1 MSESKTYVFGNE
13 GGGQGSMMSLLA
25 PLLQQRGLDP
35 NLLLAMNKNGNGW
48 GDGFMWVIFLFF
60 LMGWGGNGW
69 GGFGNGRAGGIANE
83 INNDY
88 GRSLLMDAIGGNRN
102 ALSNLA
108 TQLNCTEGQIQAAI
122 SALTS
127 QVQGVGNQVGMS
139 GMQVIN
145 ALQQGN
151 MQIAQQLASC
161 CCENRLATCQ
171 QTNTLQNAINNVAVG
186 QEHGFSNVTYETQK
200 QTCDLHNAIKDS
212 TQTIVN
218 GQKQAE
224 MREMQNKIDA
234 LREENS
240 TFKSSAMTSQ
250 IVGQAVAPINAV
262 LAGLQQEVAGIKCK
276 MPDGEAEFKQL
287 PSNGQIA
294 NSGDVVVSESR
305 EAMIAEVEAMLRH
318 SQEVLA
324 SKDYHEK
331 VVCNCEKIMCV
342 LNPQIAKD
350 REQEQKISQLE
361 SKVCGMEGTLSN
373 IESMLQKALKKS
385 NSNN

>member
-1 MSESKTYVFGNE
+1 MESKTYVFGNE
-13 GGGQGSMMSLLA
+13 GNGQGSMMSLLA

-35 NLLLAMNKNGNGW
+35 NLLVAMNKNNNGW
-48 GDGFMWVIFLFF
+48 GDGNGFMWVIFLFF

-69 GGFGNGRAGGIANE
+69 GGFGNGNGRGIANE

-127 QVQGVGNQVGMS
+127 QVQNVGNQVGMS

-151 MQIAQQLASC
+151 MQIAQQIAQC
-161 CCENRLATCQ
+161 CCDNKMAICQ
-171 QTNTLQNAINNVAVG
+171 QTNTLQSAINNVANG
-186 QEHGFSNVTYETQK
+186 QERGFSSLAYETQR
-200 QTCDLHNAIKDS
+200 QTCDLNNSIKSS
-212 TQTIVN
+212 TQQIID
-218 GQKQAE
+218 GQRAAE
-224 MREMQNKIDA
+224 MREMQNKIDH

-240 TFKSSAMTSQ
+240 TYKSSAMTSQ

-276 MPDGEAEFKQL
+276 L
-287 PSNGQIA
+287 PETVTTPYQPFTAVPNCVAAQMGLYGLNGV
-294 NSGDVVVSESR
+294 NG
-305 EAMIAEVEAMLRH
+305 
-318 SQEVLA
+318 
-324 SKDYHEK
+324 
-331 VVCNCEKIMCV
+331 
-342 LNPQIAKD
+342 
-350 REQEQKISQLE
+350 
-361 SKVCGMEGTLSN
+361 GGFWG
-373 IESMLQKALKKS
+373 
-385 NSNN
+385 

>member
-1 MSESKTYVFGNE
+1 MESKTYVFGNE
-13 GGGQGSMMSLLA
+13 GNGQGGMMSLLA

-35 NLLLAMNKNGNGW
+35 NLLVAMNKNNNSW
-48 GDGFMWVIFLFF
+48 GDGNGFMWVIFLFF

-69 GGFGNGRAGGIANE
+69 GGFGNGRGGGLANE

-127 QVQGVGNQVGMS
+127 QVQNVGNQVGMS

-151 MQIAQQLASC
+151 MQIAQQIASC
-161 CCENRLATCQ
+161 CCENKMAICQ
-171 QTNTLQNAINNVAVG
+171 QTNTLQSAINNVANG
-186 QEHGFSNVTYETQK
+186 QERGFSSLAYETQR
-200 QTCDLHNAIKDS
+200 QTCDLNNSIKSS
-212 TQTIVN
+212 TQQIID
-218 GQKQAE
+218 GQRAAE
-224 MREMQNKIDA
+224 MREMQNKIDH

-240 TFKSSAMTSQ
+240 TYKSSAMTSQ

-276 MPDGEAEFKQL
+276 L
-287 PSNGQIA
+287 PETVTTPYQPFTAVPNCVAAQMGLYGLNGV
-294 NSGDVVVSESR
+294 NG
-305 EAMIAEVEAMLRH
+305 
-318 SQEVLA
+318 
-324 SKDYHEK
+324 
-331 VVCNCEKIMCV
+331 
-342 LNPQIAKD
+342 
-350 REQEQKISQLE
+350 
-361 SKVCGMEGTLSN
+361 GGFWG
-373 IESMLQKALKKS
+373 
-385 NSNN
+385 

>member
-1 MSESKTYVFGNE
+1 MSETKTYVFGNDGQC
-13 GGGQGSMMSLLA
+13 GGGMMSLLA
-25 PLLQQRGLDP
+25 PLLQRNGLDP

-48 GDGFMWVIFLFF
+48 GDGSGFMWVIFLFF

-69 GGFGNGRAGGIANE
+69 GGFGGNGRGAIANE

-108 TQLNCTEGQIQAAI
+108 TQLNCTEGQIQSAI

-127 QVQGVGNQVGMS
+127 QVQSVGNQVGMS
-139 GMQVIN
+139 GMQTIN

-151 MQIAQQLASC
+151 MQIAQQLANC

-171 QTNTLQNAINNVAVG
+171 QTNTLQAAINNVATG
-186 QEHGFSNVTYETQK
+186 QERGFANVAYETQR
-200 QTCDLHNAIKDS
+200 QTCDLQNAIKDS

-218 GQKQAE
+218 GQQQAV

-250 IVGQAVAPINAV
+250 IVGQALAPVNAV
-262 LAGLQQEVAGIKCK
+262 LAGLQKEVGEIKCAQ
-276 MPDGEAEFKQL
+276 PNTVTVPYQPFVTVPNCVAAQYGIYGNA
-287 PSNGQIA
+287 NGFW
-294 NSGDVVVSESR
+294 G
-305 EAMIAEVEAMLRH
+305 
-318 SQEVLA
+318 
-324 SKDYHEK
+324 
-331 VVCNCEKIMCV
+331 
-342 LNPQIAKD
+342 
-350 REQEQKISQLE
+350 
-361 SKVCGMEGTLSN
+361 
-373 IESMLQKALKKS
+373 
-385 NSNN
+385 

>member
-1 MSESKTYVFGNE
+1 MESKTYVFGNE
-13 GGGQGSMMSLLA
+13 GNGQGGMMSLLA

-35 NLLLAMNKNGNGW
+35 NLLVAMNKNNNGW
-48 GDGFMWVIFLFF
+48 GDGNGFMWVIFLFF

-69 GGFGNGRAGGIANE
+69 GGFGNGRGGGLANE

-127 QVQGVGNQVGMS
+127 QVQNVGNQLGMS

-151 MQIAQQLASC
+151 MQIAQQIAQC
-161 CCENRLATCQ
+161 CCDNKMAICQ
-171 QTNTLQNAINNVAVG
+171 QTNTLQNAINNVATA
-186 QEHGFSNVTYETQK
+186 QERGFSSLAYETQR
-200 QTCDLHNAIKDS
+200 QTCDLNNSIKSS
-212 TQTIVN
+212 TQQIID
-218 GQKQAE
+218 GQRAAE
-224 MREMQNKIDA
+224 MREMQNKIDH

-240 TFKSSAMTSQ
+240 TYKSSAMTSQ

-276 MPDGEAEFKQL
+276 L
-287 PSNGQIA
+287 PETVTTPYQPFTAVPNCVAAQMGLYGLNGV
-294 NSGDVVVSESR
+294 NG
-305 EAMIAEVEAMLRH
+305 
-318 SQEVLA
+318 
-324 SKDYHEK
+324 
-331 VVCNCEKIMCV
+331 
-342 LNPQIAKD
+342 
-350 REQEQKISQLE
+350 
-361 SKVCGMEGTLSN
+361 GGFWG
-373 IESMLQKALKKS
+373 
-385 NSNN
+385 

>member
-1 MSESKTYVFGNE
+1 MSETSKTYVFGNE
-13 GGGQGSMMSLLA
+13 GAGSNGIMSLIA
-25 PLLQQRGLDP
+25 PLLQQKGVDP
-35 NLLLAMNKNGNGW
+35 NVLLAMKGNNGFGGNEGSW
-48 GDGFMWVIFLFF
+48 FVWLLFILCF
-60 LMGWGGNGW
+60 CGWGGNGW

-127 QVQGVGNQVGMS
+127 QVQGVGNQIGMS

-171 QTNTLQNAINNVAVG
+171 QTNTLQNSINGVATS
-186 QEHGFSNVTYETQK
+186 QERGFSSIANTIQ
-200 QTCDLHNAIKDS
+200 NS
-212 TQTIVN
+212 TQQILD
-218 GQKQAE
+218 GQRAAE
-224 MREMQNKIDA
+224 LREMQDKLDH

-276 MPDGEAEFKQL
+276 MPETVTLNYAQATAVPNCVAAQMGLYGFNAL
-287 PSNGQIA
+287 NNG
-294 NSGDVVVSESR
+294 GFW
-305 EAMIAEVEAMLRH
+305 
-318 SQEVLA
+318 
-324 SKDYHEK
+324 
-331 VVCNCEKIMCV
+331 
-342 LNPQIAKD
+342 
-350 REQEQKISQLE
+350 
-361 SKVCGMEGTLSN
+361 G
-373 IESMLQKALKKS
+373 
-385 NSNN
+385 

>member
-1 MSESKTYVFGNE
+1 MAESKTYVFGNE
-13 GGGQGSMMSLLA
+13 GGGQGGMMSLLA

-69 GGFGNGRAGGIANE
+69 GFGNGRGGGIANE

-186 QEHGFSNVTYETQK
+186 QEHGFSNVAYETQR

-276 MPDGEAEFKQL
+276 MPETVTLNYAQATAVPNCVAAQMGLYGFNAL
-287 PSNGQIA
+287 NNG
-294 NSGDVVVSESR
+294 GFW
-305 EAMIAEVEAMLRH
+305 
-318 SQEVLA
+318 
-324 SKDYHEK
+324 
-331 VVCNCEKIMCV
+331 
-342 LNPQIAKD
+342 
-350 REQEQKISQLE
+350 
-361 SKVCGMEGTLSN
+361 G
-373 IESMLQKALKKS
+373 
-385 NSNN
+385 

>member
-1 MSESKTYVFGNE
+1 
-13 GGGQGSMMSLLA
+13 
-25 PLLQQRGLDP
+25 
-35 NLLLAMNKNGNGW
+35 MNKNGNGFGEGGW
-48 GDGFMWVIFLFF
+48 FMWVIFLFF

-127 QVQGVGNQVGMS
+127 QVQNVGNQVGMS
-139 GMQVIN
+139 GMQTIN

-171 QTNTLQNAINNVAVG
+171 QTNTLQNAINSVATG
-186 QEHGFSNVTYETQK
+186 QERGFSNLAFETQR
-200 QTCDLHNAIKDS
+200 QTCDLNNSIKNS
-212 TQTIVN
+212 TQQILD
-218 GQKQAE
+218 GQRAAE
-224 MREMQNKIDA
+224 LREMQDKLDH

-276 MPDGEAEFKQL
+276 L
-287 PSNGQIA
+287 PETATVSYSPFTAVPNCVAAQMGLYGFNGA
-294 NSGDVVVSESR
+294 NGFW
-305 EAMIAEVEAMLRH
+305 
-318 SQEVLA
+318 
-324 SKDYHEK
+324 
-331 VVCNCEKIMCV
+331 
-342 LNPQIAKD
+342 
-350 REQEQKISQLE
+350 
-361 SKVCGMEGTLSN
+361 G
-373 IESMLQKALKKS
+373 
-385 NSNN
+385 

>member
-1 MSESKTYVFGNE
+1 MESKTYVFGNE
-13 GGGQGSMMSLLA
+13 GNGQGGMMSLLA

-35 NLLLAMNKNGNGW
+35 NLLVAMNKNNNGW
-48 GDGFMWVIFLFF
+48 GDGNGFMWVIFLFF

-69 GGFGNGRAGGIANE
+69 GGFGNGRGGGLANE

-127 QVQGVGNQVGMS
+127 QVQNVGNQVGMS

-151 MQIAQQLASC
+151 MQIAQQIAQC
-161 CCENRLATCQ
+161 CCDNKMSICQ
-171 QTNTLQNAINNVAVG
+171 QTNTLQNAINNVANG
-186 QEHGFSNVTYETQK
+186 QERGFSSLAYETQR
-200 QTCDLHNAIKDS
+200 QTCDLNNSIKSS
-212 TQTIVN
+212 TQQIID
-218 GQKQAE
+218 GQRAAE
-224 MREMQNKIDA
+224 MREMQNKIDH

-240 TFKSSAMTSQ
+240 TYKSSAMTSQ

-276 MPDGEAEFKQL
+276 L
-287 PSNGQIA
+287 PETVTTPYQPFTAVPNCVAAQMGLYGLNGV
-294 NSGDVVVSESR
+294 NG
-305 EAMIAEVEAMLRH
+305 
-318 SQEVLA
+318 
-324 SKDYHEK
+324 
-331 VVCNCEKIMCV
+331 
-342 LNPQIAKD
+342 
-350 REQEQKISQLE
+350 
-361 SKVCGMEGTLSN
+361 GGFWG
-373 IESMLQKALKKS
+373 
-385 NSNN
+385 

>member
-1 MSESKTYVFGNE
+1 
-13 GGGQGSMMSLLA
+13 MMSLLA
-25 PLLQQRGLDP
+25 PLLQRNGLDP

-48 GDGFMWVIFLFF
+48 GDGSGFMWVIFLFF

-69 GGFGNGRAGGIANE
+69 GGFGGNGRGAIANE

-108 TQLNCTEGQIQAAI
+108 TQLNCTEGQIQSAI

-127 QVQGVGNQVGMS
+127 QVQSVGNQVGMS
-139 GMQVIN
+139 GMQTIN

-151 MQIAQQLASC
+151 MQIAQQLANC

-171 QTNTLQNAINNVAVG
+171 QTNTLQSAINNVATG
-186 QEHGFSNVTYETQK
+186 QERGFANVAYETQR

-218 GQKQAE
+218 GQQQAV

-240 TFKSSAMTSQ
+240 TFKLQ
-250 IVGQAVAPINAV
+250 KEVG
-262 LAGLQQEVAGIKCK
+262 EIKCAQ
-276 MPDGEAEFKQL
+276 PNTVTVPYQPFVTVPNCVAAQYGLYANANA
-287 PSNGQIA
+287 NGFW
-294 NSGDVVVSESR
+294 G
-305 EAMIAEVEAMLRH
+305 
-318 SQEVLA
+318 
-324 SKDYHEK
+324 
-331 VVCNCEKIMCV
+331 
-342 LNPQIAKD
+342 
-350 REQEQKISQLE
+350 
-361 SKVCGMEGTLSN
+361 
-373 IESMLQKALKKS
+373 
-385 NSNN
+385 

>member
-13 GGGQGSMMSLLA
+13 GSGQGGIMSLLA

-186 QEHGFSNVTYETQK
+186 QERGFSNVAYETQR

-276 MPDGEAEFKQL
+276 MPETVTLNYAQATAVPNCVAAQMGLYGFNAL
-287 PSNGQIA
+287 NNG
-294 NSGDVVVSESR
+294 GFW
-305 EAMIAEVEAMLRH
+305 
-318 SQEVLA
+318 
-324 SKDYHEK
+324 
-331 VVCNCEKIMCV
+331 
-342 LNPQIAKD
+342 
-350 REQEQKISQLE
+350 
-361 SKVCGMEGTLSN
+361 G
-373 IESMLQKALKKS
+373 
-385 NSNN
+385 